1 MRALLVEDSPSLSN
15 WIAKA
20 LRHSGLVVDRV
31 DDGVHA
37 DQILQTQA
45 FDIVLLDLTLPRMDG
60 VDVLKNLRARKST
73 VPVLIL
79 TARNQVDD
87 RVRGLDAGADDYLAK
102 PFALSELEAR
112 IRALVRRAQGA
123 PSNEIVLGDLRFDAR
138 SRQFHRADERLD
150 LTPRERAVLEALMT
164 RANTPVSKAD
174 LSGRIVDLNEAV
186 SAEAIEIHI
195 HRLRK
200 KLDGAGVV
208 IRTLRGL
215 GYMIELGHA

>member
-1 MRALLVEDSPSLSN
+1 MQGPMPLRTFMEHHIFAVWDFMSLL
-15 WIAKA
+15 KA
-20 LRHSGLVVDRV
+20 MQQRLCCTAVPWVPPVHSEGCRLV
-31 DDGVHA
+31 
-37 DQILQTQA
+37 
-45 FDIVLLDLTLPRMDG
+45 
-60 VDVLKNLRARKST
+60 
-73 VPVLIL
+73 
-79 TARNQVDD
+79 
-87 RVRGLDAGADDYLAK
+87 
-102 PFALSELEAR
+102 
-112 IRALVRRAQGA
+112 
-123 PSNEIVLGDLRFDAR
+123 NEIVLGDLRFDAR